1 MQKSIWIGLILLV
14 SSPALALEGPGT
26 AATIAEPASGEG
38 GEAESAEKAEAT
50 EEAQPETAGEPAEAS
65 APAAAADTP
74 AEPVVEAASE
84 PESQAAPA
92 PPVVVVE
99 PKEVLAPAA
108 PDPLPAPVKAA
119 KKEFEIGFGGYLRV
133 HGSSLSADRFLGASL
148 GADEGNNPWMGR
160 NDGFSLGDARLNMRA
175 TYGDNLYVRLG
186 FDGAV
191 AAYEDSLSPV
201 GSLSTGLKDAYFRY
215 SFGGST
221 QLFVGRFKPPF
232 DIEEL
237 ISTKD
242 QQFVHSAI
250 ESRGVSPSEGNYV
263 GGMAPGRQMGVMIAD
278 PVLFGLGAMDL
289 GYAVALTNGNSG
301 DATHN
306 DNDLPAIFGRMTLAW
321 GTTAGGNDEEGPA
334 TQASYQNG
342 GTMGLGGYVNQK
354 TSGVPP
360 TRFSDMVIG
369 LGLDLNLS
377 YSGTFFRGQV
387 LWENENHKDYPSAGS
402 VQALGGHGEAGYRFD
417 GMRLEVGYRYG
428 FYDPRFSVEQDAEV
442 PTSIDYDLVMHH
454 TIGVRWQAEDMPL
467 VVWGEYTSSQEA
479 NGATLSNERVEAAV
493 QVTF

>member
-26 AATIAEPASGEG
+26 AAAIADPAAGDGAGSEPGEKV
-38 GEAESAEKAEAT
+38 AAT
-50 EEAQPETAGEPAEAS
+50 EEAEPETAAGPAEAS
-65 APAAAADTP
+65 APAAEAEAP
-74 AEPVVEAASE
+74 AEPAIEAAPE
-84 PESQAAPA
+84 PASQAAPE
-92 PPVVVVE
+92 PPAVE

-108 PDPLPAPVKAA
+108 PDPLPAPVTVT

-148 GADEGNNPWMGR
+148 GAEEGNNPWMGR
-160 NDGFSLGDARLNMRA
+160 SDGFSLGDARLNMRA

-191 AAYEDSLSPV
+191 AEYEDSLSPV
-201 GSLSTGLKDAYFRY
+201 GSLSTGLKDAYIRY

-237 ISTKD
+237 ISSKD

-250 ESRGVSPSEGNYV
+250 ESRGV
-263 GGMAPGRQMGVMIAD
+263 APGRQIGVMIAD
-278 PVLFGLGAMDL
+278 PVLFGLGVMDL
-289 GYAVALTNGNSG
+289 GYAIALTNGNSG

-306 DNDLPAIFGRMTLAW
+306 DNDVPAIFGRMTLAW
-321 GTTAGGNDEEGPA
+321 GTTDGGDDEEGPA
-334 TQASYQNG
+334 TQASYSNG

-360 TRFSDMVIG
+360 TRFSDMVVG

-377 YSGTFFRGQV
+377 YYGTFFRGQV

-417 GMRLEVGYRYG
+417 DMRLEVGYRYG
-428 FYDPRFSVEQDAEV
+428 FYDPRFSVEQDDEV
-442 PTSIDYDLVMHH
+442 PSSIDYDLVMHH

-467 VVWGEYTSSQEA
+467 VLWGEYTSSQEA